1 MGLICLANL
10 EMDVEHSKMD
20 DSKMRPLK
28 GLLKDK
34 RGATMIMVV
43 VAIVMI
49 FGFAVLVIDMS
60 LIQLAK
66 TQLQNAADASAL
78 AGATALAISTGDEA
92 TAVAEARAEAIRVA
106 GLNLAIQDIQRPV
119 VIGDDDVD
127 VDYDSGT
134 VTVKT
139 HRRKATGDPVTLYF
153 LRVLDPLLENKGE
166 MAATATARV
175 MPISGVSCVRP
186 WCIPDKWADA
196 DSDHIWDPGESYD
209 PNITGYRVPDDVGD
223 QVIIQP
229 NKADKWESEWYFE
242 VCFPPINEGNPRTDL
257 YKEWIVGCYD
267 PSIVVSIGDLLYR
280 YPGHRVGPT
289 SQGVEGL
296 INQDPGAEWD
306 PVTNR
311 VINSAFPVS
320 PRVIKLAAFD
330 PTLGLQP
337 GPPQHLVVSKLLVL
351 FVEGHNAA
359 DITGRFM
366 KLVTE
371 GEPCP
376 ECPEG
381 FLTTVTLVR

>member
-1 MGLICLANL
+1 MGGECGKKEALN
-10 EMDVEHSKMD
+10 
-20 DSKMRPLK
+20 MRPLK
-28 GLLKDK
+28 GLLREEK
-34 RGATMIMVV
+34 GATMIMVA

-78 AGATALAISTGDEA
+78 AGATTLAIGTGDEA
-92 TAVAEARAEAIRVA
+92 TATAEARAEAIRVA

-119 VIGDDDVD
+119 VIGEDDVD
-127 VDYDSGT
+127 VDYDSGM
-134 VTVKT
+134 VKVNT
-139 HRRKATGDPVTLYF
+139 HRREATGDPVTLYF
-153 LRVLDPLLENKGE
+153 LRVLSPQATNRGE

-175 MPISGVSCVRP
+175 MPISGVSCLRP
-186 WCIPDKWADA
+186 WCIPDKWADT
-196 DSDHIWDPGESYD
+196 DSDHVWDPGEYYD
-209 PNITGYRVPDDVGD
+209 PYITGYKVPDDVGA
-223 QVIIQP
+223 QVTIQP
-229 NKADKWESEWYFE
+229 SHADNWESEWYFE

-257 YKEWIVGCYD
+257 YQEWISGCYD

-289 SQGVEGL
+289 SHGVQDL

-330 PTLGLQP
+330 PSIGLQP
-337 GPPQHLVVSKLLVL
+337 GPPQHLIVSKLLVL
-351 FVEGHNAA
+351 FVEGHTAA
-359 DITGRFM
+359 DVTGRFM
-366 KLVTE
+366 KLVTD